1 LQEFSVLRAAV
12 AVEPVEVQ
20 PAWVDLNRATA
31 TQLEQLSGIGQKMAK
46 RIVEYR
52 RASGPF
58 ASVDDLVQVRGIG
71 AVTLKKLRPLLR
83 VQ

>member
-1 LQEFSVLRAAV
+1 
-12 AVEPVEVQ
+12 
-20 PAWVDLNRATA
+20 
-31 TQLEQLSGIGQKMAK
+31 MAK